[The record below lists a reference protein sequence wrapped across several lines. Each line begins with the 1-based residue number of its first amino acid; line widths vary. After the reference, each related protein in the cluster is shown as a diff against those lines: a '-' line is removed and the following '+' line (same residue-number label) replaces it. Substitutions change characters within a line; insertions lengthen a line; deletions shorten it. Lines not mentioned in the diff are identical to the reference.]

1 MGGVHFVLV
10 SDFYQLPPV
19 LDKPLYSHLERGL
32 SLTEA
37 NGRELYRS
45 CSSFVELTEQ
55 MRQVG
60 TCVSDQLFRKS
71 LQRNRLG
78 RCTEEDTLLNKQ
90 RTAASLDTLT
100 LAPETLCVAP
110 TREICRHINKSF

>member
-1 MGGVHFVLV
+1 MVMRCSTGKHGDVVGGVHFVLV

-55 MRQVG
+55 IEAGWNLR
-60 TCVSDQLFRKS
+60 F
-71 LQRNRLG
+71 
-78 RCTEEDTLLNKQ
+78 
-90 RTAASLDTLT
+90 
-100 LAPETLCVAP
+100 
-110 TREICRHINKSF
+110 